1 MGYMPKI
8 LVEPIASESFGV
20 RSMATLVKTPDTSI
34 VMDPGCSLGQRVRLD
49 PHPREYEAL
58 FRANQRLVKACENAE
73 CLTISHFH
81 YDHLK
86 PFFTDYHFILTN
98 RELAEIIYTD
108 KIILAKDYRENI
120 NTSQRKRGYFFNKFA
135 KKIASKLMYF
145 DGQKLEIGQTTI
157 QLSRPLPHGAQDSK
171 QGFVVA
177 SFVEYE
183 DEIFGFATVQ
193 GPIVTDTL
201 HYLQSFNPTI
211 LYVGGPPLYLKGYR
225 ILETTLDL
233 SRRNMSELAKSVPTL
248 LVDHHLLRDVN
259 WEQWLSPVYQAGF
272 GSDHWVGTA
281 ADYATKPVEIFE
293 ANRKALYSKDP
304 PSEEFVDWCKRSDE
318 FKKSTLP
325 PNLPSPF

>member
-8 LVEPIASESFGV
+8 LVEPIAAESFGV

-34 VMDPGCSLGQRVRLD
+34 VMDPGCSLGQRLRLD

-58 FRANQRLVKACENAE
+58 YRSNQRLVKACANAE
-73 CLTISHFH
+73 ILTISHFH

-86 PFFTDYHFILTN
+86 PYFTDYHFILTN

-135 KKIASKLMYF
+135 KKKASKLMYA
-145 DGQKLEIGQTTI
+145 DGQKLVIGQTTI
-157 QLSRPLPHGAQDSK
+157 QLSKPLPHGAHDSK

-177 SFVEYE
+177 SIVEYE
-183 DEIFGFATVQ
+183 DETFGFATVQ
-193 GPIVTDTL
+193 GPIAMDTL
-201 HYLQSFNPTI
+201 HYLQSLNPTI
-211 LYVGGPPLYLKGYR
+211 LYVGGPPLYLKGYL
-225 ILETTLDL
+225 ILEATLDL
-233 SRRNMSELAKSVPTL
+233 ARHNMGELAKTLPTF
-248 LVDHHLLRDVN
+248 LVDHHLLRDNN
-259 WEQWLSPVYQAGF
+259 WEQWLTPVYKA
-272 GSDHWVGTA
+272 GSDAHHWVGTA
-281 ADYATKPVEIFE
+281 ADYAAKPVKILE
-293 ANRKALYSKDP
+293 ANRKELYSKDP
-304 PSEEFVDWCKRSDE
+304 PSKEFMDWCKRSDE